1 MTILNVDNMA
11 SIWATCCNLSI
22 RATSRNL
29 RNTIPN
35 HLQQNKI
42 FQSSHT
48 NRSFSTSSILQQKE
62 NDLEGLKQNPYYEK
76 YSKKIED
83 VKSSAAK
90 EYLKNISINGQTGSQ
105 EEGLLLTPD
114 GKLGSKYDVARHNSL
129 MSPEKKLENI
139 LDINLLDD
147 KTSEEISVMWTEA
160 HKDKTAIVAVIP
172 ADVWETLSSRF
183 VEHNT
188 FLLPLPKNNGYE
200 YMVIQFEGKQAHFTS
215 LCNYQRYGE
224 NSPECLNLVYYPDLV
239 DTKGMVLMSGEYD
252 KNTITFEEATC
263 LSVQL
268 LCYYGVNSEPKKLGH
283 LERFTYNTEEFSH
296 FDLIAE
302 LESSKNIPIPSSYR

>member
-1 MTILNVDNMA
+1 M
-11 SIWATCCNLSI
+11 CCNIAVRSSP
-22 RATSRNL
+22 RYL
-29 RNTIPN
+29 RNVPPN
-35 HLQQNKI
+35 HLPRNEILPRRYK
-42 FQSSHT
+42 
-48 NRSFSTSSILQQKE
+48 NRFFSTSCASHHKE
-62 NDLEGLKQNPYYEK
+62 SDLEGLKNNPYYDK

-83 VKSSAAK
+83 VKNSAAK
-90 EYLKNISINGQTGSQ
+90 EYLKNLSINGQMGSQ
-105 EEGLLLTPD
+105 DEDILVTPD
-114 GKLGSKYDVARHNSL
+114 GELGSKYDVAKHNSL

-139 LDINLLDD
+139 LDADLLGG
-147 KTSEEISVMWTEA
+147 KASEEISVMWTEA
-160 HKDKTAIVAVIP
+160 HLDKTAIVAVIP

-183 VEHNT
+183 LEHNT

-252 KNTITFEEATC
+252 KNTITYEEATC

-268 LCYYGVNSEPKKLGH
+268 LCYYGVNSEPKKLAH

-302 LESSKNIPIPSSYR
+302 LESSKNIPLPSSYR